1 MYLDKF
7 INSYTGKIIMS
18 ILLGLGLATIFRA
31 VCRGKECRVIAAP
44 PIEEIEN
51 QVYRFNNKCYNIEK
65 NAVKCNSKKTIITI

>member
-51 QVYRFNNKCYNIEK
+51 QVYKFNNKCYNIEK

>member
-7 INSYTGKIIMS
+7 INSYTGKIVMS
-18 ILLGLGLATIFRA
+18 ILLGLGLATLFRA
-31 VCRGKECRVIAAP
+31 VCSGKDCRVIAAP

-65 NAVKCNSKKTIITI
+65 SAVKCNSKKTIVTI